1 MYWLTAIIGL
11 LFAGAPFV
19 LGYADNQPAL
29 WTSLIVGAG
38 VVVAAAFEAAERDKD
53 PIEYWLTGLLG
64 IAAVAAPFVFNFDG
78 VSAAMWTSLIGGGL
92 LAVSAFGRLL
102 VKPGLTYA

>member
-29 WTSLIVGAG
+29 WTSLLVGAG
-38 VVVAAAFEAAERDKD
+38 VVVASAFEAAERDKD
-53 PIEYWLTGLLG
+53 PIEYWVAGLIGLAA
-64 IAAVAAPFVFNFDG
+64 IASPFFFG
-78 VSAAMWTSLIGGGL
+78 FAEATTAMWTSVIAGSLIG
-92 LAVSAFGRLL
+92 VSAFGRIL
-102 VKPGLTYA
+102 VGQDASYG